1 MASVV
6 IFDNG
11 SGSIKAGF
19 SGDRAPKAIIPS
31 VSVDSSILPIE
42 RGHIKDWDA
51 VEMV

>member
-6 IFDNG
+6 VFDNG

-19 SGDRAPKAIIPS
+19 SGDRTPKVIVPS
-31 VSVDSSILPIE
+31 VSVDSSVLPIE

-51 VEMV
+51 VEKV